1 MSTTFSTR
9 QANGISAFFDSV
21 GIPESERDVTRLV
34 LVTTSVDNEC
44 ASVCTVCGHAGI
56 KYLFHL
62 QDKDHRGMDYPT
74 LIAGSNCI
82 ESYMEANGVLR
93 RDVSSKLRALKKQ
106 AARDKVIQDRKEGLE
121 KAEKAREFI
130 TTLAA
135 ELRLSGHYRVTRVL
149 EMLQNVLDNRYIL
162 SEKQLTWAR
171 DVAKM
176 LVDVQRGDKNAL
188 RR

>member
-1 MSTTFSTR
+1 MSMTFSTR
-9 QANGISAFFDSV
+9 QANGIRSFFNAL
-21 GIPESERDVTRLV
+21 GIDESEHDVSDLV
-34 LVTTSVDNEC
+34 LVTTSVDNQC
-44 ASVCTVCGHAGI
+44 ASVCGVCGHAGI

-62 QDKDHRGMDYPT
+62 QHREFRGMDYPT

-82 ESYMEANGVLR
+82 ETYMEANGVLL
-93 RDVSSKLRALKKQ
+93 RDISSKLRALKKQ
-106 AARDKVIQDRKEGLE
+106 AARDKVIRDRAEGLE

-135 ELRLSGHYRVTRVL
+135 ELKLSGHYRVTRVL

-176 LVDVQRGDKNAL
+176 LVDVQRGDKSAL
-188 RR
+188 HR